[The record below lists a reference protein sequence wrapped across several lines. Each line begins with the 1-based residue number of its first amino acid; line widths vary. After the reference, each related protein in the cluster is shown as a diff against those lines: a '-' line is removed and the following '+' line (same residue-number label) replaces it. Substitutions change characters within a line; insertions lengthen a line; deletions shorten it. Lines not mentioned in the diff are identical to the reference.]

1 MKMIWMYYDCFSF
14 NVCSSAA
21 AIALG
26 FDKVVEFGSRV
37 FTIFGG
43 DYSFW
48 LFYSL
53 LSFTI
58 LKRRARICM
67 WRSVFFT
74 IYFLL
79 HKNNRATYIVV
90 VGVGHPWVS
99 EFPPPLAYKA
109 IQKWRYLV
117 VLHNFCFLFSLLRTD
132 KWCDTMYLTTAA
144 RNKVHGRNVLTLW
157 CRSTGPHQ
165 ERLLPIFLYFASQAL
180 VCFSSGQHVFL
191 FPVTTTTGSNRAKTC
206 STTSSPATRLW
217 SNCLTTFGKGAV
229 LSRFLKGFQRWFLF
243 GLRRLSV
250 LCCQLL

>member
-1 MKMIWMYYDCFSF
+1 MIWMYYDCFSF

-99 EFPPPLAYKA
+99 EFPPPPLPTKPSRSGGTWLFCIIFVFFSPSFERTNGVTLCILLRLRETRCMVGTCWHYDVEVLAHIKS
-109 IQKWRYLV
+109 V
-117 VLHNFCFLFSLLRTD
+117 FFLFSYILHP
-132 KWCDTMYLTTAA
+132 K
-144 RNKVHGRNVLTLW
+144 LW
-157 CRSTGPHQ
+157 C
-165 ERLLPIFLYFASQAL
+165 
-180 VCFSSGQHVFL
+180 V
-191 FPVTTTTGSNRAKTC
+191 FPVVNMFFFFQWPLPLAPTGQK
-206 STTSSPATRLW
+206 PARLRVPQQQGCDPTV
-217 SNCLTTFGKGAV
+217 SQRSVRV
-229 LSRFLKGFQRWFLF
+229 LF
-243 GLRRLSV
+243 
-250 LCCQLL
+250 